1 LLAARPT
8 WEIIFRSLV
17 DTGMF
22 VVPDGLSIDDLLR

>member
-1 LLAARPT
+1 LLAAMPT